1 MVLYNQP
8 VQNDLSC
15 LVFENA
21 KKTPKSPTR
30 GLEGNFA
37 RRTFENM
44 KKYALF
50 WTGRSYS
57 TTADFQHDLKTTYLQ
72 AFCKHFRRG
81 NFKGKSKKFSI
92 NLARRLKCVLSKF
105 CGRLK

>member
-50 WTGRSYS
+50 WTGWLHSNS
-57 TTADFQHDLKTTYLQ
+57 EEFQHDLKTTLLQ
-72 AFCKHFRRG
+72 AFS
-81 NFKGKSKKFSI
+81 NGKLQGEV
-92 NLARRLKCVLSKF
+92 N
-105 CGRLK
+105 